1 MIAHIYGLSYVES
14 DDLHL
19 CRRLCAPSRAYSL
32 VDSSQVSTFLI
43 SILLIVYGSFRSLNM
58 DFENQDKEKDS
69 NSSSGSFNGNST
81 NNSIQTIDSTQALFL
96 PIGASVSLLVM
107 FFFFDSVQ
115 VVFTICTA
123 VLATIAFAFLLLPM
137 CQYLTRPC
145 SPQNKISFGCCGRF
159 TAAELLSF
167 SLSVMLVLIWVL
179 TGHWLLMDALA
190 MGLCVAMIAF
200 VRLPSLKVS
209 CLLLSGLLIYDVF
222 WVFFSAYI
230 FNSNVM
236 VKVATQPAD
245 NPLDVLSR
253 KLHLGPNVGRD
264 VPRLSLPGKLVF
276 PSSTG
281 SHFSML
287 GIGDIVMP
295 GLLLCFVLRYD
306 NYKKQASGDSCGASG
321 PANISGRM
329 QKVSYFHCTLIGYFV
344 GLLTATVA
352 SRIHRA
358 AQPALLYLVPF
369 TLLPLLTMAYLKTP
383 SSSTG
388 SHFSMLG
395 IGDIVM
401 PGLLL
406 CFVLRY
412 DNYKKQASGDSC
424 GASGPAN
431 ISGRMQK
438 VSYFH
443 CTLIGYFV
451 GLLTATVASRIHRAA
466 QPALLYL
473 VPFTLLPLLTMAY
486 LKGDLRRMWSE
497 PFHSKSS
504 SSRFLEV

>member
-1 MIAHIYGLSYVES
+1 LFSVS
-14 DDLHL
+14 F
-19 CRRLCAPSRAYSL
+19 SWAYSL

-58 DFENQDKEKDS
+58 DCENQDKDKDGNPS
-69 NSSSGSFNGNST
+69 TTGSFNNNNT
-81 NNSIQTIDSTQALFL
+81 NNSKCYIQGKCLNSFSGIQTIDSTQALFL

-159 TAAELLSF
+159 TLAELLSF

-236 VKVATQPAD
+236 VKVATQPAE
-245 NPLDVLSR
+245 NPIDVLSR
-253 KLHLGPNVGRD
+253 KLHLGPGMGRD

-306 NYKKQASGDSCGASG
+306 NYKKQATGEVPG
-321 PANISGRM
+321 PGNMSGRM
-329 QKVSYFHCTLIGYFV
+329 Q
-344 GLLTATVA
+344 
-352 SRIHRA
+352 R
-358 AQPALLYLVPF
+358 
-369 TLLPLLTMAYLKTP
+369 
-383 SSSTG
+383 
-388 SHFSMLG
+388 
-395 IGDIVM
+395 
-401 PGLLL
+401 
-406 CFVLRY
+406 
-412 DNYKKQASGDSC
+412 
-424 GASGPAN
+424 
-431 ISGRMQK
+431 

-497 PFHSKSS
+497 PFHAKSS